1 MNTLEQIADL
11 EKQYLLQTYNRYPIA
26 FSRGKGVFLFDLE
39 GKRYLDFVSGLG
51 VNALGHAHPRIVK
64 AIREQA
70 AMLVHISNLYYH
82 EYQGPLAEKLCK
94 LSGLNRAFFS
104 NSGTEAIEGSIK
116 LARLAG
122 HRAGGAAKSR
132 LVALDGSYHGR
143 TFGALSLTGQDKHRK
158 GFEPL
163 LEEVTFVKQNDLAS
177 LRAAI
182 SDETCAIVLEP
193 VFGEGGIYE
202 CSVEFLQECR
212 ALADRHRAALIFDE
226 IQCGLG
232 RTGTMFAFQSF
243 GVTPDIVAI
252 AKPIA
257 AGLPLGAFIAKEEF
271 ASAISP
277 GQHGTTFG
285 GGPLACRVALEFL
298 AIVEE
303 EKLLENV
310 NKVGAYLHQE
320 LNALADRHHAALIFD
335 EIQCGLGR
343 TGTMFAFQSFGVTP
357 DIVAIAKPIAAGLPL
372 GAFLA
377 KEEFASAISPGQH
390 GTTFGGGP
398 LACRVALEFLAI
410 VEEEKLLENV
420 NKVGAY
426 LQQELKALAEKSA
439 AAREVRGRGFIQGI
453 ELEIPA
459 RPIVDAGLAE
469 GVLFNST
476 QDTVVRF
483 LPPFLLEE
491 KHVDKGIRVL
501 KKLLGKKR
509 KKAA

>member
-1 MNTLEQIADL
+1 MTTLEQIAEL
-11 EKQYLLQTYNRYPIA
+11 ERKYLLQTYNRYPLVL
-26 FSRGKGVFLFDLE
+26 SRGKGVFVYDIE
-39 GKRYLDFVSGLG
+39 GNRYLDFVAGLG

-70 AMLVHISNLYYH
+70 AKLVHVSNLYYH
-82 EYQGPLAEKLCK
+82 EYQGPLAEKLCS
-94 LSGLNRAFFS
+94 LSGLHRAFFS

-122 HRAGGAAKSR
+122 HRAGGEAKCR

-163 LEEVTFVKQNDLAS
+163 LEEVTFVKQNDIEG
-177 LRAAI
+177 LRAAV
-182 SDETCAIVLEP
+182 SDNTCAIVLEP
-193 VFGEGGIYE
+193 IFGEGGIYE

-212 ALADRHRAALIFDE
+212 ALADRYRAALIFDE

-232 RTGTMFAFQSF
+232 RTGTIFAFQTF
-243 GVTPDIVAI
+243 GVIPDMVAI
-252 AKPIA
+252 AKPLA
-257 AGLPLGAFIAKEEF
+257 AGLPLGAFLAKEEF
-271 ASAISP
+271 ASAISA

-303 EKLLENV
+303 EKLLDNV
-310 NKVGAYLHQE
+310 N
-320 LNALADRHHAALIFD
+320 R
-335 EIQCGLGR
+335 
-343 TGTMFAFQSFGVTP
+343 
-357 DIVAIAKPIAAGLPL
+357 
-372 GAFLA
+372 
-377 KEEFASAISPGQH
+377 
-390 GTTFGGGP
+390 
-398 LACRVALEFLAI
+398 
-410 VEEEKLLENV
+410 
-420 NKVGAY
+420 VGAY
-426 LQQELKALAEKSA
+426 LQQQLKDLIGKRA
-439 AAREVRGRGFIQGI
+439 AAKEVRGRGFIQGI
-453 ELEIPA
+453 QLDIPA

-509 KKAA
+509 QAAA

>member
-1 MNTLEQIADL
+1 MNSTSTVNVPSTSFEQIAEL
-11 EKQYLLQTYNRYPIA
+11 ERNYLLQTYNRYPVVLA
-26 FSRGKGVFLFDLE
+26 RGKGVFLYDIE

-64 AIREQA
+64 TIREQA
-70 AMLVHISNLYYH
+70 AKLLHVSNLYYH
-82 EYQGPLAEKLCK
+82 EYQGPLAEKLCT

-122 HRAGGAAKSR
+122 HRAGGDTKCR
-132 LVALDGSYHGR
+132 LVALEGSYHGR

-163 LEEVTFVKQNDLAS
+163 LEDVTFVKQNDMES
-177 LRAAI
+177 LRTAVH
-182 SDETCAIVLEP
+182 DNTCAIVLEP
-193 VFGEGGIYE
+193 IFGEGGIYE
-202 CSVEFLQECR
+202 CSPEFLQECR
-212 ALADRHRAALIFDE
+212 ALADRHRAALIFEE

-232 RTGTMFAFQSF
+232 RTGTIFAFQGF

-252 AKPIA
+252 AKPLA
-257 AGLPLGAFIAKEEF
+257 AGLPLGAFIAKEDF

-303 EKLLENV
+303 EKLL
-310 NKVGAYLHQE
+310 
-320 LNALADRHHAALIFD
+320 D
-335 EIQCGLGR
+335 
-343 TGTMFAFQSFGVTP
+343 
-357 DIVAIAKPIAAGLPL
+357 
-372 GAFLA
+372 
-377 KEEFASAISPGQH
+377 
-390 GTTFGGGP
+390 
-398 LACRVALEFLAI
+398 
-410 VEEEKLLENV
+410 NV

-426 LQQELKALAEKSA
+426 LQQQLQTLVEKRA
-439 AAREVRGRGFIQGI
+439 VATGVRGRGFIQGI
-453 ELEIPA
+453 QLQIPA
-459 RPIVDAGLAE
+459 RPIVDAALAE

-476 QDTVVRF
+476 QDSVVRF

-501 KKLLGKKR
+501 KKLLGKKQ
-509 KKAA
+509 KAAA

>member
-1 MNTLEQIADL
+1 METFEQIA
-11 EKQYLLQTYNRYPIA
+11 ERERQFLLQTYNRYPVVLT
-26 FSRGKGVFLFDLE
+26 RGKGVFLYDIDD
-39 GKRYLDFVSGLG
+39 KRYLDFVSGLG

-70 AMLVHISNLYYH
+70 AKLVHVSNLYYH
-82 EYQGPLAEKLCK
+82 QYQGLLAEKLCA

-122 HRAGGAAKSR
+122 HRAGGEGKSR
-132 LVALDGSYHGR
+132 LVALEGSYHGR
-143 TFGALSLTGQDKHRK
+143 TFGALSLTGQPKHRH

-163 LEEVTFVKQNDLAS
+163 LEDVTFVKQNDLES
-177 LRAAI
+177 LRAAV
-182 SDETCAIVLEP
+182 SDNTCAIVLEP
-193 VFGEGGIYE
+193 IFGEGGIYE
-202 CSVEFLQECR
+202 CSVEFLRECR
-212 ALADRHRAALIFDE
+212 ALADRHHVALIFDE

-232 RTGTMFAFQSF
+232 RTGTIFAFQSF

-257 AGLPLGAFIAKEEF
+257 AGFPLGAFLAKEEF
-271 ASAISP
+271 ANAISP

-310 NKVGAYLHQE
+310 
-320 LNALADRHHAALIFD
+320 
-335 EIQCGLGR
+335 
-343 TGTMFAFQSFGVTP
+343 S
-357 DIVAIAKPIAAGLPL
+357 
-372 GAFLA
+372 
-377 KEEFASAISPGQH
+377 
-390 GTTFGGGP
+390 
-398 LACRVALEFLAI
+398 
-410 VEEEKLLENV
+410 
-420 NKVGAY
+420 KVGAY
-426 LQQELKALAEKSA
+426 LQQQLEGLVQKRA
-439 AAREVRGRGFIQGI
+439 AATAVRGRGFIQGI
-453 ELEIPA
+453 QLEIPA
-459 RPIVDAGLAE
+459 RPIVDAALAE

-483 LPPFLLEE
+483 LPPFLMEE
-491 KHVDKGIRVL
+491 KHIDKGIRVL

-509 KKAA
+509 KAA

>member
-1 MNTLEQIADL
+1 LEHIAEL
-11 EKQYLLQTYNRYPIA
+11 ERKYLLTTYNRYPVVLA
-26 FSRGKGVFLFDLE
+26 RGKGVFLYDTE
-39 GKRYLDFVSGLG
+39 GKKYLDFVSGLG

-64 AIREQA
+64 AIRDQA
-70 AMLVHISNLYYH
+70 AKLLHVSNLYYH
-82 EYQGPLAEKLCK
+82 EYQGLLAERLCN
-94 LSGLNRAFFS
+94 LSGLDRAFFQ

-122 HRAGGAAKSR
+122 HRAGGEAKSK

-163 LEEVTFVKQNDLAS
+163 LEDVTFVKQNDLES
-177 LRAAI
+177 LRAAVN
-182 SDETCAIVLEP
+182 DNTCAIVLEP
-193 VFGEGGIYE
+193 IFGEGGIYE
-202 CSVEFLQECR
+202 CSPEFLQECR
-212 ALADRHRAALIFDE
+212 TLADRHKAALIFDE

-232 RTGTMFAFQSF
+232 RTGTLFAFQSF

-285 GGPLACRVALEFL
+285 GGPLACRIALEFL
-298 AIVEE
+298 AI
-303 EKLLENV
+303 
-310 NKVGAYLHQE
+310 
-320 LNALADRHHAALIFD
+320 I
-335 EIQCGLGR
+335 
-343 TGTMFAFQSFGVTP
+343 
-357 DIVAIAKPIAAGLPL
+357 
-372 GAFLA
+372 
-377 KEEFASAISPGQH
+377 
-390 GTTFGGGP
+390 
-398 LACRVALEFLAI
+398 
-410 VEEEKLLENV
+410 EEEKLLENV

-426 LQQELKALAEKSA
+426 LQHELKALAEKRGA
-439 AAREVRGRGFIQGI
+439 GNQVRGRGFIQGI
-453 ELEIPA
+453 QLEIPA

-469 GVLFNST
+469 GVLLNST

-501 KKLLGKKR
+501 KKLLGKKQR
-509 KKAA
+509 TAA

>member
-1 MNTLEQIADL
+1 MWRKRKNCRCLGFEEIRLPVESSLPMKTFEQIADL
-11 EKQYLLQTYNRYPIA
+11 EKRYLLGTYNRYPIA
-26 FSRGKGVFLFDLE
+26 LTRGKGVFLYDIDDR
-39 GKRYLDFVSGLG
+39 RYLDFVSGLG

-64 AIREQA
+64 TIREQA
-70 AMLVHISNLYYH
+70 GKLIHVSNLYYH
-82 EYQGPLAEKLCK
+82 EYQGALAEKLCA
-94 LSGLNRAFFS
+94 LAGSSSGGSFMGACRAFFS

-122 HRAGGAAKSR
+122 HRAGGEAKSR
-132 LVALDGSYHGR
+132 LVALQGSYHGR

-163 LEEVTFVKQNDLAS
+163 LEDVTFVKQNDIEG
-177 LRAAI
+177 LRAAV
-182 SDETCAIVLEP
+182 DDNTCAIVLEP
-193 VFGEGGIYE
+193 IFGEGGIYE

-212 ALADRHRAALIFDE
+212 AAADRHRAALIFDE

-243 GVTPDIVAI
+243 GVAPDMVAI

-271 ASAISP
+271 ANAILP

-303 EKLLENV
+303 EKLL
-310 NKVGAYLHQE
+310 
-320 LNALADRHHAALIFD
+320 D
-335 EIQCGLGR
+335 
-343 TGTMFAFQSFGVTP
+343 
-357 DIVAIAKPIAAGLPL
+357 
-372 GAFLA
+372 
-377 KEEFASAISPGQH
+377 
-390 GTTFGGGP
+390 
-398 LACRVALEFLAI
+398 
-410 VEEEKLLENV
+410 NV

-426 LQQELKALAEKSA
+426 LQQELKALAEKSPA
-439 AAREVRGRGFIQGI
+439 AKEVRGRGFIQGI
-453 ELEIPA
+453 NLEIPA
-459 RPIVDAGLAE
+459 RPIVDAALAE

-501 KKLLGKKR
+501 KKLLRKKR
-509 KKAA
+509 KVAA

>member
-1 MNTLEQIADL
+1 MNTLEQIAEL
-11 EKQYLLQTYNRYPIA
+11 ERQYLLQTYNRYPIA

-70 AMLVHISNLYYH
+70 AKLVHISNLYYH

-163 LEEVTFVKQNDLAS
+163 LEEVTFVKQNDLES

-232 RTGTMFAFQSF
+232 RTGTIFAFQSF

-257 AGLPLGAFIAKEEF
+257 G
-271 ASAISP
+271 
-277 GQHGTTFG
+277 
-285 GGPLACRVALEFL
+285 
-298 AIVEE
+298 
-303 EKLLENV
+303 
-310 NKVGAYLHQE
+310 
-320 LNALADRHHAALIFD
+320 
-335 EIQCGLGR
+335 
-343 TGTMFAFQSFGVTP
+343 
-357 DIVAIAKPIAAGLPL
+357 GLPL

-439 AAREVRGRGFIQGI
+439 AATEVRGRGFIQGI
-453 ELEIPA
+453 QLEIPA
-459 RPIVDAGLAE
+459 RPIVDAGLGE